1 MRLLVLA
8 ALLLL
13 ALAQPGRP
21 QVLPKGDASTLKP
34 WEVKY
39 HPTHPQLLEHIG
51 TAGDLGD
58 SVKDIMAAGEELWR
72 SKSKPQLA
80 FRDLTGKVLGAIRTG
95 LADVPQLSID
105 ELIQKVTAKSI
116 ASIADEKAAAASK
129 RESDRIAMAAYLDEQ
144 QIRFVAKTNFVEATQ
159 PPESYVSVVG
169 DRWLMRRVREGASR
183 LRRRMPCLP
192 TS

>member
-1 MRLLVLA
+1 MRLLALA

-21 QVLPKGDASTLKP
+21 QVLPTLKP

-169 DRWLMRRVREGASR
+169 GRWLMRRVEEGASR

-192 TS
+192 TR